1 MELRPFSSEGNRCQ
15 GHLFSTNQKDT
26 YNKMHRMSEVG
37 TYEYTPEEQKGLRQH
52 VDDPVNLYGGHG
64 FKSAN
69 LETPVYTVPKAKA
82 ARLRANL
89 KKGTQGF
96 TPGYSLSDPMYMEY
110 PDKHFFLEPAKPA
123 AFGDAAPH
131 NMVRSDCDTSTSFGV
146 SLGGSNGNV
155 NGNSLLGVPPHSG
168 LVRAGAS
175 CSQPLGTSDPYAR
188 KTPSTHFESSRGP
201 VLAVEAPMSLPS
213 PNLAFGAESTQAT
226 NWLGYGCNSQ
236 PLKSFGADAPQ
247 MTVQGDFHPFDVPM
261 KAVVPVK
268 SPHLKTGTY
277 MGATLEV
284 PEAAY
289 TAIPYQRTP
298 TVMGA
303 MGWPVN
309 AISAMNSPIVRY

>member
-1 MELRPFSSEGNRCQ
+1 
-15 GHLFSTNQKDT
+15 
-26 YNKMHRMSEVG
+26 MSEVG
-37 TYEYTPEEQKGLRQH
+37 TYEYTPQEQKGLRQH
-52 VDDPVNLYGGHG
+52 VDDPVDLYGGHG

-89 KKGTQGF
+89 RKGTQGF
-96 TPGYSLSDPMYMEY
+96 TPGYSLSDPMYMVY
-110 PDKHFFLEPAKPA
+110 PDKHYFLEPAKPA

-131 NMVRSDCDTSTSFGV
+131 NMVGSDCDTSTSFGV

-155 NGNSLLGVPPHSG
+155 KDNPLLGVPPHSG
-168 LVRAGAS
+168 LVRAGMKGDES
-175 CSQPLGTSDPYAR
+175 KEQTCSQPLGVSDPYAR
-188 KTPSTHFESSRGP
+188 KTPSTY
-201 VLAVEAPMSLPS
+201 LEAPMSLPS
-213 PNLAFGAESTQAT
+213 PNLAFGTEAYNRT
-226 NWLGYGCNSQ
+226 NWLGYGCGTDAPSA
-236 PLKSFGADAPQ
+236 FGADAPQ

-268 SPHLKTGTY
+268 SPYLKTGTY

-289 TAIPYQRTP
+289 MAIPYQRTP
-298 TVMGA
+298 TVMGP